1 LGNLGVENH
10 LMASAV
16 TGIVSQR
23 LVRKICPHC
32 KVERTTTA
40 EQRAFLTSSAEQL
53 TKFHEGEGCNFC
65 TQTGYIGRTGV
76 FEVMP
81 MREELRQLLLQG
93 ASTTEIKSAAVA
105 QGMVPMFEE
114 GMRKV
119 KVGITTPQEVV
130 QNVYTMQ

>member
-1 LGNLGVENH
+1 
-10 LMASAV
+10 MASAV

-23 LVRKICPHC
+23 LVRKICTHC
-32 KVERTTTA
+32 KVERTPRPEDLVFLSHSE
-40 EQRAFLTSSAEQL
+40 EQITHFY
-53 TKFHEGEGCNFC
+53 EGEGCNFC
-65 TQTGYIGRTGV
+65 TQSGYKGRTGV

-105 QGMVPMFEE
+105 LGMIPMFEE

-119 KVGITTPQEVV
+119 KAGITTPQEVIH
-130 QNVYTMQ
+130 NVYTME